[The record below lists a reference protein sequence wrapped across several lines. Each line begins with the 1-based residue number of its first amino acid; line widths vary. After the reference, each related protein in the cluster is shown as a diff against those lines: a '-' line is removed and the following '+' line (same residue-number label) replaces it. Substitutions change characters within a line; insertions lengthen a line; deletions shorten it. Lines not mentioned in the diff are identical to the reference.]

1 MRPCISREIPP
12 EENVFERI
20 ILIDTSLKNWGT
32 PKVLSFASALAVIK
46 HPKAH
51 SECKVYALGQSS
63 IAMTLD
69 RVEEVI
75 ENLNLVSGILDISE
89 TLDLFFKRTLRKR
102 SGSVLYHES

>member
-1 MRPCISREIPP
+1 
-12 EENVFERI
+12 
-20 ILIDTSLKNWGT
+20 
-32 PKVLSFASALAVIK
+32 
-46 HPKAH
+46 
-51 SECKVYALGQSS
+51 
-63 IAMTLD
+63 MTLD